1 MFKIKFFSI
10 GIIIFFCAVSFTACN
25 GDGGKQFSTKEDSLS
40 FARSVMEKYPATLT
54 TLQDST
60 PAKAQPFSANGMQP
74 ISWDTVVSYRTY
86 YDKYPLIFNPQKQP
100 YKGFSIDATGY
111 TNLLSNPAIK
121 GLYLRLGRKG
131 DGSYT
136 IMVLGADSAGNIL
149 QTDAALPATSEAI
162 SNFDNV
168 APCPDVCPRGDN

>member
-40 FARSVMEKYPATLT
+40 FARSVMEKYPGTLT
-54 TLQDST
+54 TMQDSI
-60 PAKAQPFSANGMQP
+60 PAKAKPFSENGMQP

-86 YDKYPLIFNPQKQP
+86 YDKNPLIFNPQKQP
-100 YKGFSIDATGY
+100 YKGFSIEAAGY

-121 GLYLRLGRKG
+121 GLYLRFGRKG
-131 DGSYT
+131 DGTYT
-136 IMVLGADSAGNIL
+136 MMVLGADSDGNIL
-149 QTDAALPATSEAI
+149 QTGAELPATSQAI
-162 SNFDNV
+162 SNFDHV
-168 APCPDVCPRGDN
+168 GSCPDACPKGDN